1 MAGVRLALLMVTL
14 AVAPLALAGEA
25 RDIVFVCP
33 CQAEWAPTVEGEGE
47 LTLTFGVRS
56 HRATRSGEVWLLGPW
71 ALGDQ
76 WSVRLSSTKVA
87 LGAVQAREELTRQRR
102 SVKASRPEPGARLMF
117 ELQERVADRPSTVAA
132 HERVPE
138 GHRQEQLTL
147 WPVGEGSQ
155 RLQFVD
161 LLTDSDGD
169 GVGDVNEELA
179 GASPDDPAD
188 TPGVSTVDVLV
199 IYDAGVREAFSGYPF
214 TRLHHVMVL
223 TNAIFVDSDTNVRLR
238 TVGMVEVEDLG
249 SQFSDLEERF
259 GADMTLEV
267 HSGDSCTPGCAVVGS
282 SFNRGDWRPSW
293 VTVHAETGAGVAAH
307 ELGHGMGLVHSA
319 RQGEASGAFRWSR
332 GHYVAN
338 LYNLYGTVMT
348 YGIRTFGVFSDPARE
363 CVRGHSCGV
372 RDDRPD
378 GANAAASL
386 DLLRFQVAQHRA
398 ARRDT
403 DGDGFVDSE
412 DAMPN
417 DPRDWRD
424 LDGDGLGDNADPD
437 DDNDGVADEEDEFPQ
452 DVAEWTDLD
461 LDGVGDNA
469 DPDIVDPAP
478 FRDPVLRA
486 VVERAL
492 GKEPGAAITDEDLAG
507 LTQLASDGHVD
518 VPSGVWF
525 NPFEQASAAGIRYLD
540 GLELAVN
547 IESLDLYDHDAV
559 SDLFPLSGLTSLRS
573 LSLPY
578 NQVSD
583 VSPLSGLTNLR
594 QLNLTGNEV
603 SDLSPLSGL
612 SLEGLFLHD
621 NLISEVSPVANIGT
635 LQWLSLGRN
644 IVRDVSPLTEL
655 TELRQLWLDGNP
667 IADFSP
673 LAMLAGPWQLDLG
686 HTGMSDVDLRHL
698 SELRNLSVVYVA
710 NNRISDLSPLA
721 ELHLLELDVSGT
733 DVALDDVASLPHFKD
748 LESLQARNLLI
759 EDISVLAGHDSL
771 SRLNLDQNLIEDVA
785 PLATLAGLTQLYLN
799 YNRIREIGP
808 IVHGSAA
815 GSLALLALR
824 ENPLGRVS
832 VVKHIPTLRALGVDV
847 WFGGGEPIDFPDA
860 VLRALI
866 AEALAGELVYVDT
879 PVSDRTIAGMRVLRA
894 FGVGVS
900 DLTGLE
906 AAENL
911 ERAFLGSNAITD
923 LSPLANLPELEAVDL
938 SENRVADI
946 SPLAHNPG
954 LRMGDWLTLD
964 RNPLSEAS
972 VNAHVPA
979 LMERGV
985 LVGVDGVRLSA
996 GVGGESLRFDTTGY
1010 FAAVLGTGVPIAATV
1025 GDTRVALAEIVDG
1038 ALVVTPGRAG
1048 ETTVTVTATDP
1059 SARSASLSFEVAV
1072 RTPPRVA
1079 SQPSELTLDA
1089 GEVVTLDLL
1098 EVFATADGRALRYEA
1113 VSSDPDLAR
1122 VTVVGGKLIIVP
1134 TGDGS
1139 GVVDVTVTATDA
1151 YGASVA
1157 TSFGVTVEAPL
1168 PSIACQFLPSVVPQ
1182 GQAVGE
1188 GDGTADPDEDTR
1200 LEAGVEALVA
1210 GEDDCSARLD
1220 VDAASVNPGCAGRTV
1235 SFACGNGSAAAKR
1248 IFCSARL
1255 AFVSGRQVR
1264 VALVED
1270 GSDSAS
1276 DCRVSEIQVL
1286 SR

>member
-33 CQAEWAPTVEGEGE
+33 CQAEWVPTVEGEGE

-56 HRATRSGEVWLLGPW
+56 HRATRSGEVWLLGPL
-71 ALGDQ
+71 ARIGGQ
-76 WSVRLSSTKVA
+76 WVHVSSTKLA
-87 LGAVQAREELTRQRR
+87 LGAVQAGEELTRQRR
-102 SVKASRPEPGARLMF
+102 SVKTSRPEPGARLVF
-117 ELQERVADRPSTVAA
+117 ELQEQVADRPSTVAV

-138 GHRQEQLTL
+138 GHRQERLTL
-147 WPVGEGSQ
+147 WPMGGDSQ

-249 SQFSDLEERF
+249 SQLFSDLEERF

-293 VTVHAETGAGVAAH
+293 VTVAAETGAGVAAH

-332 GHYVAN
+332 GHYVDN
-338 LYNLYGTVMT
+338 SYGTVMT
-348 YGIRTFGVFSDPARE
+348 YGTRSFGVFSDPARE
-363 CVRGHSCGV
+363 CLRGHPCGV

-378 GANAAASL
+378 GADAASSL
-386 DLLRFQVAQHRA
+386 DLLRFQVAQHRV

-412 DAMPN
+412 DAVPN
-417 DPRDWRD
+417 DPVEWRD

-437 DDNDGVADEEDEFPQ
+437 DDNDGVVDEEDEFPQ
-452 DVAEWTDLD
+452 DATEWTDLD
-461 LDGVGDNA
+461 RDGVGDNA
-469 DPDIVDPAP
+469 DPDVVDPAP

-486 VVERAL
+486 AVERAL
-492 GKEPGAAITDEDLAG
+492 GKEPGAPITDEDLAG
-507 LTQLASDGHVD
+507 LTHLASDGHVD

-547 IESLDLYDHDAV
+547 LESLDLYDNDAV
-559 SDLFPLSGLTSLRS
+559 SDLSPLSELTSLRR
-573 LSLPY
+573 LSLGY
-578 NQVSD
+578 NEVSD
-583 VSPLSGLTNLR
+583 VSPLSGLTSLR
-594 QLNLTGNEV
+594 RLNLIGNEV
-603 SDLSPLSGL
+603 SDVSPLSGL

-621 NLISEVSPVANIGT
+621 NLISEVSPLANIGT
-635 LQWLSLGRN
+635 LQSLSLGRN
-644 IVRDVSPLTEL
+644 VVRDVSPLTEL
-655 TELRQLWLDGNP
+655 TELGRLRLDGNP

-686 HTGMSDVDLRHL
+686 HTGMSDADLRHL
-698 SELRNLSVVYVA
+698 SELRNLSVVSVA

-733 DVALDDVASLPHFKD
+733 DVALGDVASLPYFKD
-748 LESLQARNLLI
+748 LEFLEASDLLI
-759 EDISVLAGHDSL
+759 EDVSVLAGHDSL
-771 SRLNLDQNLIEDVA
+771 RSLHLDTNLIEDLA
-785 PLATLAGLTQLYLN
+785 PLATLAGLTHLYLSW
-799 YNRIREIGP
+799 NRIRDIGP
-808 IVHGSAA
+808 MADRSAA
-815 GSLALLALR
+815 GSLARLALW

-847 WFGGGEPIDFPDA
+847 WFAGGEPIDFPDA

-866 AEALAGELVYVDT
+866 AEALAGGLVYVDT
-879 PVSDRTIAGMRVLRA
+879 PVSDRTITGMRVLRA
-894 FGVGVS
+894 FGAGVS

-906 AAENL
+906 AAKNL

-923 LSPLANLPELEAVDL
+923 LSPLANLSELEAVDL
-938 SENRVADI
+938 RDNRVADI

-972 VNAHVPA
+972 LNAHVPA

-1010 FAAVLGTGVPIAATV
+1010 FAAVLGTEVRIAVTV

-1038 ALVVTPGRAG
+1038 VLVVTPGRAG
-1048 ETTVTVTATDP
+1048 ETTVTVTATEG
-1059 SARSASLSFEVAV
+1059 SARNASLRFEVAV

-1122 VTVVGGKLIIVP
+1122 VTVVDGKLTIVP

-1139 GVVDVTVTATDA
+1139 GVVAVTVTATDA
-1151 YGASVA
+1151 YGASAV
-1157 TSFGVTVEAPL
+1157 TSFDVTVEAPL
-1168 PSIACQFLPSVVPQ
+1168 PSIGCQFLPLVVPQ

-1188 GDGTADPDEDTR
+1188 GDGTVGADEDTR
-1200 LEAGVEALVA
+1200 LEAAIEALVA

-1220 VDAASVNPGCAGRTV
+1220 VDAASVYPGCAGRTV
-1235 SFACGNGSAAAKR
+1235 SFACDDGSAAAKR

-1255 AFVSGRQVR
+1255 AFVSGLRVR
-1264 VALVED
+1264 VALAED